1 MTQYIIPNYLPVF
14 LPKEL
19 WEFIFHWK
27 WQLETKD
34 IRKEYILKIINKRS
48 WKRYTTNK
56 DYYPCIKSW
65 VITGDTYAPD
75 GPLKV
80 IKVRPKCGIELLNY
94 PFENQYLR
102 PDSVFYSAINLYKH
116 ITENLGITCYKN
128 MSWCKM
134 MKLLRTV

>member
-1 MTQYIIPNYLPVF
+1 MTQYIIPNDLPVI

-56 DYYPCIKSW
+56 DYYF
-65 VITGDTYAPD
+65 
-75 GPLKV
+75 LNRKV
-80 IKVRPKCGIELLNY
+80 TR
-94 PFENQYLR
+94 
-102 PDSVFYSAINLYKH
+102 
-116 ITENLGITCYKN
+116 
-128 MSWCKM
+128 
-134 MKLLRTV
+134 